1 MRWIITAVVIL
12 LVQVLSYGMALAVHW
27 LIRPFVNISFLP
39 ILIGC
44 LFVSNAT
51 LFGSISVGLYRLSA
65 GWLAV
70 LWIGALSASMSII
83 VILLFKKSGVFA
95 TTTYEP
101 LIYRLVAIAGFLSLL
116 GLSVYNAYTP
126 KVRHLSITLDKPI
139 PAPVTLALASDLHL
153 GALVGTRQLAKLE
166 NLLTKHNVDILLMPG
181 DIMDDNTE
189 GFERYKMA
197 QQLKRTLGS
206 VSNISIVSLGNHD
219 LYQTQAY
226 ESINQA
232 IIDAGATVLND
243 ETIQVAI
250 TKHGQTTHL
259 NIIGRYDDHYTHRK
273 QTNELV
279 SLVDTAYPTILL
291 DHRPSEIDSN
301 STLPIDLQVSGH
313 THNGQVFPAN
323 LIVQAINTVGYGHK
337 KINETHFVVSSGYGF
352 WGVPFRLG
360 SQAEIWVIHLTGQ

>member
-12 LVQVLSYGMALAVHW
+12 LLQGLSYGMALAMHW
-27 LIRPFVNISFLP
+27 LTRPFVNVSFLP

-44 LFVSNAT
+44 LLVSNIA
-51 LFGSISVGLYRLSA
+51 LFGSMAVGLYRLSA

-70 LWIGALSASMSII
+70 LWIGTLSALISVI
-83 VILLFKKSGVFA
+83 VIVLLKKSGIFTA
-95 TTTYEP
+95 TFEP
-101 LIYRLVAIAGFLSLL
+101 LMYRLVAVAGFLSLL

-126 KVRHLSITLDKPI
+126 TVRHLTIKLDKPI
-139 PAPVTLALASDLHL
+139 LAPVTLALASDLHL
-153 GALVGTRQLAKLE
+153 GALVGTGQLAKLE
-166 NLLTKHNVDILLMPG
+166 NLLDRHNVDVLLMPG

-189 GFERYKMA
+189 GFERYQMA
-197 QQLKRTLGS
+197 EQLKHTLGS
-206 VSNISIVSLGNHD
+206 VSTMSVVSLGNHD
-219 LYQTQAY
+219 LYQAKAY

-232 IIDAGATVLND
+232 ITDAGAIVLND
-243 ETIQVAI
+243 DTAQVAI

-273 QTNELV
+273 PTAELV
-279 SLVDTAYPTILL
+279 SLVDTRYPTILL
-291 DHRPSEIDSN
+291 DHRPSEIESN

-323 LIVQAINTVGYGHK
+323 FIVQAINKVGYGYEK
-337 KINETHFVVSSGYGF
+337 VGDTHVVVSSGYGF

-360 SQAEIWVIHLTGQ
+360 SQAEIWIIQLTGQ